1 MSAAIAR
8 IELSRERLRLA
19 MDPPPAPAAPRTER
33 PLLDRVLAWPLLH
46 DVLESLRHWWSVH
59 PLRPVGAVAA
69 EAVGAVARPV
79 ALRHPWLL
87 VLGAAAVGG
96 ALAWGRPWRWLL
108 RSTLFAGLVPQ
119 LASRVA
125 SSLPIESWMTT
136 VGAMMSTPPRR
147 RATTPTP
154 APPPGARATPEAPA
168 EAAAPAFAEAS
179 VP

>member
-1 MSAAIAR
+1 VSAATVR

-19 MDPPPAPAAPRTER
+19 MDPPPEPVTPRTER
-33 PLLDRVLAWPLLH
+33 PLLDRVLAWPVLH
-46 DVLESLRHWWSVH
+46 DVLESVRHWWSIH
-59 PLRPVGAVAA
+59 PLRPVGLVAG
-69 EAVGAVARPV
+69 EAASAVARPV

-96 ALAWGRPWRWLL
+96 ALAWSRPWRWLL

-125 SSLPIESWMTT
+125 SSLPIESWMST

-147 RATTPTP
+147 RANPSSAEPSPASSAPPTP
-154 APPPGARATPEAPA
+154 
-168 EAAAPAFAEAS
+168 AAAPAYSDAT